1 MTNFS
6 YPIFCAGE
14 CGICDF
20 SCEKYYTT
28 MDLIRNYKEL
38 LEAVKRMRQL
48 YGFRMPDK
56 HIEREKR
63 NTEARVD
70 RLIEEGEKLIR
81 KYTKA
86 HGE

>member
-1 MTNFS
+1 
-6 YPIFCAGE
+6 
-14 CGICDF
+14 
-20 SCEKYYTT
+20 

-48 YGFRMPDK
+48 YGFRMLDK

-63 NTEARVD
+63 NAEARVD
-70 RLIEEGEKLIR
+70 RLIEEGEELIR
-81 KYTKA
+81 KYTNA